1 MFLVNLFTITPLGRT
16 PVKPLSA
23 ILARAGRFRH
33 LSLSGTLKIAPDDF
47 CAVAWL
53 CMEVN
58 GSRFQ
63 PNADTKA
70 TFSRE
75 TFISDNGE
83 RVRSLL
89 CGREALAMPK
99 GMAAHIQGGAI

>member
-1 MFLVNLFTITPLGRT
+1 
-16 PVKPLSA
+16 
-23 ILARAGRFRH
+23 
-33 LSLSGTLKIAPDDF
+33 
-47 CAVAWL
+47 
-53 CMEVN
+53 MEVN

-89 CGREALAMPK
+89 CGREALAMPA
-99 GMAAHIQGGAI
+99 GMAESTQGGRI